1 VSSRASYW
9 PDAPHKSGASGEKV
23 GRQMLKSSYVSS
35 WGESWLQAANGRL
48 HLTRHRVHTT
58 QRPPLLSIAG
68 NALRTSGS
76 K

>member
-1 VSSRASYW
+1 
-9 PDAPHKSGASGEKV
+9 
-23 GRQMLKSSYVSS
+23 MLKSSYVSS